1 MLIFSEQ
8 KINEGNKLY
17 SFIIRIKYNYIVV
30 ASEQN
35 KTSVIEKAKNAEI
48 FTFRLA
54 FWIASVKKLQLL
66 NKIPGYDYLRL
77 LETLL
82 QQKQH

>member
-1 MLIFSEQ
+1 MI
-8 KINEGNKLY
+8 
-17 SFIIRIKYNYIVV
+17 YIVV
-30 ASEQN
+30 TSEQYE
-35 KTSVIEKAKNAEI
+35 TSFIEKAKNAEI
-48 FTFRLA
+48 FMFSPA
-54 FWIASVKKLQLL
+54 FWTASVKKLQLL